1 MRIIYRNQLPG
12 GPPRETRIGG
22 WLAAL
27 IGFVIILG
35 VLAFIIFLLP
45 FLLIGILGFIALIFF
60 ATLIGYIWLGFK
72 IGFRELWDLTRLM
85 FGIGF
90 GPSSGQSRA
99 ERARKAWEERVKGKN
114 GVWMK

>member
-12 GPPRETRIGG
+12 EPPRESRIGG
-22 WLAAL
+22 WLAAI
-27 IGFVIILG
+27 IGFVVMLG
-35 VLAFIIFLLP
+35 LLALVVFLLP
-45 FLLIGILGFIALIFF
+45 FLLIGILGFFALI
-60 ATLIGYIWLGFK
+60 LIAILAGYIWLGFK
-72 IGFRELWDLTRLM
+72 IGFRDLWDLTRLM

-99 ERARKAWEERVKGKN
+99 ERARKAWEERVKGKD